1 MTTDNKQRRNTVL
14 VGVDGSPTSRQALAF
29 AEKKHACETPSSSFS
44 PLSWGWTPCGC
55 VRTGRSSTADLVDKA
70 EQRVRDVISEDL
82 GAEPS
87 RSRES
92 RGNDRVGGC
101 RAGR

>member
-29 AEKKHACETPSSSFS
+29 AEKEARMRDAELVVLTSVMGLDPVWLR
-44 PLSWGWTPCGC
+44 PY
-55 VRTGRSSTADLVDKA
+55 RGRSPPRRTWST
-70 EQRVRDVISEDL
+70 R
-82 GAEPS
+82 

-92 RGNDRVGGC
+92 
-101 RAGR
+101 AT